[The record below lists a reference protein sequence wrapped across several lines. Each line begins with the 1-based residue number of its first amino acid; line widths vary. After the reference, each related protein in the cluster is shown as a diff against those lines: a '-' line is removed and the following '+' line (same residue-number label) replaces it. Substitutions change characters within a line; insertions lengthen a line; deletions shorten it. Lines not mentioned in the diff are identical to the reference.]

1 MNKEE
6 AGLVQL
12 AAVNNLSNDE
22 IVKLARLMRKRFN
35 YSLTDKPKA
44 ARNIVINCQPMHCYE
59 ILRELAGC
67 QELVRAETI
76 IANWARIQETLATLQ
91 IAPLRPPQPQKVGAT
106 SSEPC
111 QQPPKNTVSQK
122 VARQQLFD
130 SFTDEE
136 LWKIFLLVARDNLNL
151 RPRYLSQATIRTC
164 DQSMV
169 GTNLLY
175 RSLHILLG
183 LSASQIEYAK
193 IIALF
198 PTVRKQLAELSEEQI
213 RNGRVLPWLS
223 KTTPPPMPDNL
234 TLSHVQLGEI
244 LITHHAWIRF
254 CMRYCY
260 IMNRQPLF
268 HDESQAEMQQYLM
281 ELLVGAELEAVE
293 PGIRV
298 IRIIN
303 NGFRPAYYLRVRS
316 HNLRFIVSETDSRNP
331 KPLLLTVEIAV
342 RGARFVS
349 AEPK

>member
-76 IANWARIQETLATLQ
+76 IANWPRIQETLATLQ

-106 SSEPC
+106 SGELC
-111 QQPPKNTVSQK
+111 QQPPKNTVSQR

-183 LSASQIEYAK
+183 LGSQQIEYGR
-193 IIALF
+193 IIKRF
-198 PTVRKQLAELSEEQI
+198 PRVHDQLAQLPESEI
-213 RNGRVLPWLS
+213 VSGHRMPWLS
-223 KTTPPPMPDNL
+223 KNTPPPMPENL
-234 TLSHVQLGEI
+234 TLNHAKLGEI
-244 LITHHAWIRF
+244 VITQHAWMSF
-254 CMRYCY
+254 CKRYCI
-260 IMNRQPLF
+260 IMNQRPLF
-268 HDESQAEMQQYLM
+268 HDESQAEMRQILT
-281 ELLVGAELEAVE
+281 ELLSEAELEAVD

-303 NGFRPAYYLRVRS
+303 NDFNPAYYLRVRS
-316 HNLRFIVSETDSRNP
+316 HNLRFVTSEPDSRNP
-331 KPLLLTVEIAV
+331 KPILLTVEIAV
-342 RGARFVS
+342 RGAKFVS